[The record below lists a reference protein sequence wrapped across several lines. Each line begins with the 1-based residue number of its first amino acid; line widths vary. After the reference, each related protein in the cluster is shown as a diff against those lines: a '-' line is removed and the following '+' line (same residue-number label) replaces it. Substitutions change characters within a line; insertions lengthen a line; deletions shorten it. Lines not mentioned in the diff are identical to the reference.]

1 MIATLAGFM
10 AGAVHVFAGPDH
22 LAAVA
27 PLAVRGH
34 ARAWRTGLGWGLG
47 HVTGVAVVGVLA
59 LWLRTVLP
67 VDSIS
72 SWSER
77 LVGVVLIGVGLWGLR
92 KVWASHVH
100 AHEHS
105 HDGAR
110 HHHLHVH
117 VHGHRPEPDHFP
129 VHAHT
134 HAAFGMGIMHGLAGS
149 SHFLGI
155 LPALAFP
162 TTSQAVAYLA
172 AFGLGTVAA
181 MVTFSSV
188 MGFVAQRSVARG
200 AFAYR
205 GLMGTCSVAAVVVGC
220 AWLVL

>member
-1 MIATLAGFM
+1 MIATLAGFI
-10 AGAVHVFAGPDH
+10 AGTVHVFAGPDH

-34 ARAWRTGLGWGLG
+34 TRAWRTGLGWGLG
-47 HVTGVAVVGVLA
+47 HVAGVAVVGLLA
-59 LWLRTVLP
+59 FWLRTLLP
-67 VDSIS
+67 VDLIS

-77 LVGVVLIGVGLWGLR
+77 LVGVVLLGIGLWGLR
-92 KVWASHVH
+92 KAWASHLH
-100 AHEHS
+100 AHEHV
-105 HDGAR
+105 HDGEAHR
-110 HHHLHVH
+110 HLHVH
-117 VHGHRPEPDHFP
+117 VHGHRPGHDHSP
-129 VHAHT
+129 AHAHT
-134 HAAFGMGIMHGLAGS
+134 HAAFGMGIVHGLAGS

-162 TTSQAVAYLA
+162 SAQQAVAYLL
-172 AFGLGTVAA
+172 AFGLGTIAA

-188 MGFVAQRSVARG
+188 MGLVARRSVARG

-205 GLMGTCSVAAVVVGC
+205 GLMGTCSAAAVVVGC